1 MGKEGSVRIHR
12 NGGVLGMEALMD
24 IVGGVDPA
32 EVVHQCVSVDAVRS
46 LAPGDSIEVRRHDGG
61 YPYEVVRLVN

>member
-1 MGKEGSVRIHR
+1 
-12 NGGVLGMEALMD
+12 MEALMD